1 MYVGVDSGIRVV
13 GYGPFASVLRG
24 IVCCSGVVDLTRD
37 RWVGGLQLC
46 RLASC
51 TMRKRSRKG
60 SGLEKRLM
68 RLGGG
73 FGNNRHGEVESLLL
87 LDLKAEVEL
96 ASGAVAAAAPR
107 KQKVSL

>member
-1 MYVGVDSGIRVV
+1 M
-13 GYGPFASVLRG
+13 PP
-24 IVCCSGVVDLTRD
+24 
-37 RWVGGLQLC
+37 
-46 RLASC
+46 
-51 TMRKRSRKG
+51 RKLYDAEAEPKG

-107 KQKVSL
+107 K